1 MGTSTVSGPFRS
13 ANGFQELVNG
23 QWVPV
28 AGSGGGGG
36 NPNDIVV
43 TRTIY
48 PNDGTNTYGAPTGCS
63 PLGPGYSACF
73 FVDTGITMEEIQD
86 SFSSN
91 GKWICYSGYEFSWAA
106 FNNPAESCF
115 NNAIGASCSSSPLQ
129 SIQTA
134 NCVLYQCEYYQ
145 LASVDP
151 LSGCQVGYPNAY
163 ATTCPNYFNNS
174 YCVSYFDYCGFLQT
188 SKYCWIP
195 GNSLACTAKLFTVL
209 GNAGG
214 CGNPFP
220 AIQYT
225 LRLKFDRL
233 VNWP

>member
-63 PLGPGYSACF
+63 PFGPGYSASF

-91 GKWICYSGYEFSWAA
+91 GKWTCFSGYEFSWAA
-106 FNNPAESCF
+106 FNNPAESYF
-115 NNAIGASCSSSPLQ
+115 SNSVGAGCSSSPIQ

-134 NCVLYQCEYYQ
+134 NCVRYEGSYY
-145 LASVDP
+145 LVASVDP
-151 LSGCQVGYPNAY
+151 VSGSIPAYPSSY
-163 ATTCPNYFNNS
+163 ATTCAKTFNSS
-174 YCVSYFDYCGFLQT
+174 YDVSSFDYCGLLLTALNCGF
-188 SKYCWIP
+188 P
-195 GNSLACTAKLFTVL
+195 GNSLTCTAKLFTYL
-209 GNAGG
+209 SGAGN
-214 CGNPFP
+214 CGNPYP